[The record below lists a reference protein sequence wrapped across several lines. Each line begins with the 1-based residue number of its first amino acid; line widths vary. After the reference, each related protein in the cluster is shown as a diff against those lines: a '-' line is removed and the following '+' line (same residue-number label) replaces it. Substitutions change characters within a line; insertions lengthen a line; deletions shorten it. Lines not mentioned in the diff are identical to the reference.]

1 MLNGMHG
8 LLLSIL
14 TAVVKPHCAPLRH
27 WLFLFVPTGEGTG
40 LLLQRGVVGWL
51 WNFPLWK
58 LLKCAHVELGVQG
71 TVTLFLLNGSA
82 QFSCTY

>member
-1 MLNGMHG
+1 MRG
-8 LLLSIL
+8 LLVSIL
-14 TAVVKPHCAPLRH
+14 TVVVMPNCAPLRH

-51 WNFPLWK
+51 WDFPLWK
-58 LLKCAHVELGVQG
+58 LFEVSHVELGVQG

-82 QFSCTY
+82 EFSCIY